1 MRIFYLCPE
10 YDAPVGGVAVI
21 YRHVEI
27 LNKNG
32 IPAFVLHSKRGY
44 CDQWFYKNTPIAYID
59 NSFRSRALNKLR
71 SLFSKRSTPMIRL
84 VGKKNAAISRNDI
97 IAVPENLGPAIDSIG
112 PGIKKVILNQNCY
125 YTFHGYS
132 LLLDRLR
139 TPYTHPDTLALLVN
153 SDDGERYLNYAFP
166 RAKTKRFFLSIDEN
180 EFYFCNEKENL
191 ITYFPRK
198 NLEDARQVINLLK
211 FRGTL
216 GGFDIQAIDNV
227 ARPDVARL
235 LRKSKIFLSF
245 GHPEGFGL
253 PAAEAMAC
261 GCFVIGYHGGGG
273 KEFFYPEFSDP
284 IAVGDIIGF
293 SSAVEDAIKRF
304 TQSEDD
310 IHLKGQLASNFIRAN
325 YSLEHE
331 DSSLTKAWKSIIQ
344 GHPRL

>member
-10 YDAPVGGVAVI
+10 YDAPVGGVAII

-27 LNKNG
+27 LNRNG
-32 IPAFVLHSKRGY
+32 IPAFVLHSKK
-44 CDQWFYKNTPIAYID
+44 DFFDKWFYNNTPIVYID
-59 NSFRSRALNKLR
+59 NSIGSRALNKLR
-71 SLFSKRSTPMIRL
+71 SFFSKEKIPTIRL
-84 VGKKNAAISRNDI
+84 VGKENTAISRNDI

-125 YTFHGYS
+125 YTFRGYS

-139 TPYTHPDTLALLVN
+139 TPYTHTDTLAILIN
-153 SDDGERYLNYAFP
+153 SDDGKRYLNYAFP
-166 RAKTKRFFLSIDEN
+166 HINTQRFFISIDEN
-180 EFYFCNEKENL
+180 EFYFCEEKENL

-198 NLEDARQVINLLK
+198 NVDDARQVINLLK

-227 ARPDVARL
+227 ARPEVARL

-273 KEFFYPEFSDP
+273 KEFFDPSFSNP

-293 SSAVEDAIKRF
+293 SSAVENAIKRF
-304 TQSEDD
+304 SKKEDD
-310 IHLKGQLASNFIRAN
+310 IHNSGKLASNFIRRN
-325 YSLEHE
+325 YSAEHE
-331 DSSLTKAWKSIIQ
+331 VSSITKAWNSILQ
-344 GHPRL
+344 GRPRL